1 MIRHVRSK
9 DVVIEEVRI
18 LPGNRITIPAAVR
31 RALGLKPGDKLRVT
45 PGRYAVIL
53 ERAKR
58 RPLSAKSRK

>member
-31 RALGLKPGDKLRVT
+31 RALGLGLAISCALRPGDM
-45 PGRYAVIL
+45 P
-53 ERAKR
+53 
-58 RPLSAKSRK
+58 